1 MNMKFLAAYK
11 LPIGLSIAA
20 FLGVLITLNVF
31 DHFIEIIDIPASAF
45 ISVPL
50 IAEATVFAFSALGL
64 YLLTRKNFSPKI
76 AALCGFGLG
85 MGAFLCVAAPTIFLT
100 LPPSYYQHILLRL
113 ISTAFICGGF
123 LVPLFGAAV
132 GYWMAK
138 SKRKQLPK

>member
-1 MNMKFLAAYK
+1 MNLFASYK

-20 FLGVLITLNVF
+20 FLGVLITLKVF

-45 ISVPL
+45 LYVPL
-50 IAEATVFAFSALGL
+50 IAGATVFAFSALGL

-85 MGAFLCVAAPTIFLT
+85 FAAFLCVAAPTIFLT

-113 ISTAFICGGF
+113 ISMAFIFGGF